1 MLIGDSN
8 EEQRLKATLEEKKQA
23 TLNGKLSRLTA
34 DQIDEKEKLIGGRK
48 ASVGSAKSAG
58 AMKGFTPSASKVNP
72 KLKKALML
80 EEQERIEKAKRQA
93 DD

>member
-23 TLNGKLSRLTA
+23 TLNGKLSRLNA
-34 DQIDEKEKLIGGRK
+34 DQIDEKEKLLAGRK
-48 ASVGSAKSAG
+48 GSVGTP
-58 AMKGFTPSASKVNP
+58 KGLTPSASKVNP

-80 EEQERIEKAKRQA
+80 EEYERTEKAKRQA